1 MAPLRRPCSG
11 RLLLCGLLAV
21 FALQAA
27 GRGDEGEARMRF
39 LAAEIARHDALY
51 FRDAQPE
58 ISDADYDALKRE
70 LAELRARFPEV
81 PVEVSGGSELGD
93 DRIEGLGKQRHLERM
108 LGLEKVYSEAEL
120 KAWFERVTRVIPN
133 QPVTVVIEPKYDGLA
148 VAATYVRGRLQ
159 RVVTRGNGEEGD
171 DVTENVRRF
180 CSLRETLDTTSAAVP
195 EMVELRGEVF
205 MTFAEFDRINRARV
219 EEGETEFA
227 SPRNLAAGTLK
238 LAAVE
243 QVETRRLEV
252 VFFGVGGWK
261 GDGEATSHAELVQRL
276 RAWGLPV
283 AQFTSTANSFQDAA
297 RIVRE
302 WERAR
307 AAWLYPTD
315 GVVLKVDSRAAQRVL
330 GVARDAPRWAVA
342 FKYVPE
348 RVVTRLQAIRVQ
360 VGRSGVLT
368 PVAELEPVQLG
379 GSRISRASLHNAD
392 EIARRDLREGDFVLI
407 ERAGEVVPRIV
418 GVDLARRGAEVK
430 PFSFPQHCPACEREI
445 ERREGEVMW
454 RCVNL
459 ACPAQLKRRLR
470 HFASPRGAA
479 IRGLGPA
486 TIDALVEAQKVE
498 SVADLYALRTEDIVA
513 ATRLGRASAETLV
526 AAIAD
531 SRRAELSRVVHGLGL
546 PGVGPVVAE
555 RLAAHFGSLAT
566 LAAVDEEQL
575 HAVEGLGAG
584 AATELA
590 AHLRRE
596 DVRRELRELHELSR

>member
-1 MAPLRRPCSG
+1 M
-11 RLLLCGLLAV
+11 
-21 FALQAA
+21 
-27 GRGDEGEARMRF
+27 RMRF
-39 LAAEIARHDALY
+39 LAAEIARHDVLY
-51 FRDAQPE
+51 FREAQPE

-81 PVEVSGGSELGD
+81 AADVGAESELGD
-93 DRIEGLGKQRHLERM
+93 DRVEGLGKQRHLERM

-120 KAWFERVTRVIPN
+120 EAWFERVARATSD
-133 QPVTVVIEPKYDGLA
+133 QPVTVVIDPKYDGLA

-159 RVVTRGNGEEGD
+159 RVVTRGNGDEGD
-171 DVTENVRRF
+171 EVTENVRRF
-180 CSLRETLDTTSAAVP
+180 CSLPETLDSTNAIVP
-195 EMVELRGEVF
+195 EIVEVRGEVF

-219 EEGETEFA
+219 EDGETEFA

-238 LAAVE
+238 LNAIEEVE
-243 QVETRRLEV
+243 ARRLKI

-261 GDGEATSHAELVQRL
+261 GDGEAATHRELVQRL

-283 AQFTSTANSFQDAA
+283 AQFTATADSFKDTA

-315 GVVLKVDSRAAQRVL
+315 GVVLKIDSRAAQRML

-348 RVVTRLQAIRVQ
+348 RVVTRLRAIRVQ

-392 EIARRDLREGDFVLI
+392 EIARRDLREGDFVVI

-418 GVDLARRGAEVK
+418 GIDLTRRGAEVK
-430 PFSFPQHCPACEREI
+430 PFSFPKDCPVCETAI
-445 ERREGEVMW
+445 ERREGEVAR

-470 HFASPRGAA
+470 HFASSSAAA

-486 TIDALVEAQKVE
+486 TIDALVEAGKLE

-526 AAIAD
+526 AAIAE
-531 SRRAELSRVVHGLGL
+531 SRRVELSRMVHGLGL

-555 RLAAHFGSLAT
+555 RLAARFGSLAT
-566 LAAVDEEQL
+566 LAEADEEQL
-575 HAVEGLGAG
+575 RAVEGLGA
-584 AATELA
+584 AAAKVLA
-590 AHLRRE
+590 AYLRRD
-596 DVRRELRELHELSR
+596 DVRRELRELHELSK